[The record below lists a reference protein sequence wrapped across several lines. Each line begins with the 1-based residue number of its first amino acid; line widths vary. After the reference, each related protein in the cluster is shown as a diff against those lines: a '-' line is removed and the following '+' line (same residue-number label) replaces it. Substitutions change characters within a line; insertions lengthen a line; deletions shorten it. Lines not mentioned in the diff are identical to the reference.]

1 LGERQSR
8 TREGA
13 GSQRW
18 ARKWHDYRDA
28 TVFESWDA
36 QIEAEEHFR
45 AAQMAVAKID
55 ARDMSEIALKASLSC
70 VYDKVR
76 LAGGQSA
83 VIGYS
88 VALNLVSLANP
99 VRS

>member
-1 LGERQSR
+1 METWRAV
-8 TREGA
+8 TGA
-13 GSQRW
+13 E
-18 ARKWHDYRDA
+18 DDFRD
-28 TVFESWDA
+28 
-36 QIEAEEHFR
+36 
-45 AAQMAVAKID
+45 AQMAVAKID